1 MSLPHPEP
9 LGEAEAPCAYFVG
22 DFNTGK
28 SSLINALLHR
38 EVVPTSR
45 EESRALPTFV
55 GRSVRKEAYYG
66 ALAPG
71 APGVVAK
78 TQEEFLALRRDREN
92 PEGFTALGAHYPAIP
107 FRNLQLVDSGGISGE
122 AHHDPVAY
130 ALPKPDAAL
139 LVVVTDIEYWAS
151 KHNME
156 LIARNLPAF
165 GGHLL
170 VVANKADH
178 LNLADIR
185 KVCDK
190 AAMRMEQ
197 YGISPAPRF
206 FAVSARLEQ
215 TRRDPFNEYRSRTKR
230 EVREHCDAGFDALRV
245 ALYEFEA
252 TQGSGPV
259 APTLEAMLNAP
270 LAQSFIASQEGTTV

>member
-1 MSLPHPEP
+1 MSFEYPESSAGP
-9 LGEAEAPCAYFVG
+9 DRPSAFFVG

-38 EVVPTSR
+38 DAVPASR
-45 EESRALPTFV
+45 EESRALPTFL
-55 GRSVRKEAYYG
+55 GRSVRKEAYFG
-66 ALAPG
+66 AWSPG
-71 APGVVAK
+71 TGLVPK
-78 TQEEFLALRRDREN
+78 TQEEFLTLRRDREN
-92 PEGFTALGAHYPAIP
+92 PEGFVALGAHYPMVP
-107 FRNLQLVDSGGISGE
+107 FHALQLVDTGGISGE
-122 AHHDPVAY
+122 AHHDPAAY
-130 ALPKPDAAL
+130 ALASPAEAL

-156 LIARNLPAF
+156 LIARNLPAL
-165 GGHLL
+165 GAQLL

-178 LNLADIR
+178 LNIADIR

-190 AAMRMEQ
+190 AATRMEQ
-197 YGISPAPRF
+197 YGIAPPPRF

-215 TRRDPFNEYRSRTKR
+215 ARRDPFNEYRSRTKR

-252 TQGSGPV
+252 AHAALTA
-259 APTLEAMLNAP
+259 APTLDAMLTAP
-270 LAQSFIASQEGTTV
+270 LAQSFIASQEGTVA